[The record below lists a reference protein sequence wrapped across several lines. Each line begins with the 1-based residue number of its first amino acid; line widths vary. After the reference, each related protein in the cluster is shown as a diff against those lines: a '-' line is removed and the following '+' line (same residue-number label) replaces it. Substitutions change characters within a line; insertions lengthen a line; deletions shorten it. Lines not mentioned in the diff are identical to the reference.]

1 MARMQGHRRHCHKC
15 HHPTL
20 HSHRF
25 AAHVSF
31 SSLTLF
37 AHSLA
42 SPTLSHSLRLHPVDH
57 RYAGAGKSFWIR
69 SQATLRRQQ
78 LLKVPIHGEI
88 PLSELIRR
96 LKDGLDATFSDEV
109 HRTDS
114 GKASDRAVTL
124 LTHGD
129 MGLDA
134 PVGAAALPHRDAL
147 DPPPPLYDEVM
158 ARLKERQT
166 RRKPFREQRDA
177 SAPYGTP
184 RGLFEGDSG
193 GARPAVVH
201 RVEEDIV
208 DDDDD
213 DDEIRQAKAMS
224 LAMLSEEEQLFAA
237 IEASAAAAAAAPSSA
252 RHSTVNANATP
263 VSMLSEEEQ
272 MMAAIAASLAET
284 SVHVAPAAVGGTD
297 ELFDADDG
305 SLVSSFFRFL
315 VSSARSAMSYFH
327 CSSTRFFLSIFS
339 LLSYQY
345 NPLAHTRVT
354 SHLPTP
360 LSLSHAHSHPHSY
373 PHSLSHS
380 NSPQAQL
387 AQEGWKKVNW
397 DGRPL
402 FVNSLWHEVTWKD
415 PRTSRASDDLIPLD
429 ASASGGDRLRG
440 ETRSEQPTPV
450 VPLMLRPTP
459 VGFASTLP
467 LSAAHVI

>member
-1 MARMQGHRRHCHKC
+1 M
-15 HHPTL
+15 
-20 HSHRF
+20 
-25 AAHVSF
+25 
-31 SSLTLF
+31 
-37 AHSLA
+37 
-42 SPTLSHSLRLHPVDH
+42 
-57 RYAGAGKSFWIR
+57 
-69 SQATLRRQQ
+69 
-78 LLKVPIHGEI
+78 
-88 PLSELIRR
+88 
-96 LKDGLDATFSDEV
+96 
-109 HRTDS
+109 
-114 GKASDRAVTL
+114 L

-237 IEASAAAAAAAPSSA
+237 IEASAAAAAAAAAAPSLA
-252 RHSTVNANATP
+252 RNSTVNTNATP

-305 SLVSSFFRFL
+305 SLVSSFF
-315 VSSARSAMSYFH
+315 A
-327 CSSTRFFLSIFS
+327 S
-339 LLSYQY
+339 LF
-345 NPLAHTRVT
+345 PL
-354 SHLPTP
+354 
-360 LSLSHAHSHPHSY
+360 
-373 PHSLSHS
+373 
-380 NSPQAQL
+380 
-387 AQEGWKKVNW
+387 
-397 DGRPL
+397 
-402 FVNSLWHEVTWKD
+402 
-415 PRTSRASDDLIPLD
+415 LD
-429 ASASGGDRLRG
+429 WR
-440 ETRSEQPTPV
+440 
-450 VPLMLRPTP
+450 
-459 VGFASTLP
+459 
-467 LSAAHVI
+467 

>member
-1 MARMQGHRRHCHKC
+1 
-15 HHPTL
+15 
-20 HSHRF
+20 
-25 AAHVSF
+25 
-31 SSLTLF
+31 
-37 AHSLA
+37 
-42 SPTLSHSLRLHPVDH
+42 VDH

-129 MGLDA
+129 MGLGA
-134 PVGAAALPHRDAL
+134 PVGAAALRH
-147 DPPPPLYDEVM
+147 PPPPLYDEVM
-158 ARLKERQT
+158 ERLKQRQT
-166 RRKPFREQRDA
+166 RRKPFRERQDA

-184 RGLFEGDSG
+184 RGLFEGGGG

-208 DDDDD
+208 DDDDE

-237 IEASAAAAAAAPSSA
+237 IEASAAAAAAPPSSA
-252 RHSTVNANATP
+252 RNSTVNTNAMP

-305 SLVSSFFRFL
+305 SMVSSFF
-315 VSSARSAMSYFH
+315 A
-327 CSSTRFFLSIFS
+327 S
-339 LLSYQY
+339 LF
-345 NPLAHTRVT
+345 PL
-354 SHLPTP
+354 
-360 LSLSHAHSHPHSY
+360 
-373 PHSLSHS
+373 
-380 NSPQAQL
+380 
-387 AQEGWKKVNW
+387 
-397 DGRPL
+397 
-402 FVNSLWHEVTWKD
+402 
-415 PRTSRASDDLIPLD
+415 LD
-429 ASASGGDRLRG
+429 WR
-440 ETRSEQPTPV
+440 
-450 VPLMLRPTP
+450 
-459 VGFASTLP
+459 
-467 LSAAHVI
+467 